1 MSKRLQVLIDDDEY
15 RDMQRIARQHRLTVS
30 AWVRQAL
37 RELIRREPTGDP
49 ERKLRAVREA
59 ARHAYPAPPIDQMLR
74 EIESGYRDDKPA

>member
-37 RELIRREPTGDP
+37 RDLIRREPMGDQDK
-49 ERKLRAVREA
+49 KLRAVREA
-59 ARHAYPAPPIDQMLR
+59 TRHAYPAPPIDQMLR
-74 EIESGYRDDKPA
+74 EIESGQGGDAA